1 MTPYRALSKPAP
13 PIGVFRTKRPAS
25 LCQLAGRWSGH
36 MPAAGLSG
44 ELKVDGWRALWF
56 TGLDGQSKLWT
67 RNGMP
72 IEGIAHLAHRLA
84 IMEHVAGE
92 RFMFD
97 GEFQVG
103 GTLEATK
110 QWCECGWK
118 SGGNAGT
125 LYLFDAMPL
134 VDWERGRCE
143 VPWIERKARLRAIA
157 AEAEASPLAWEWAP
171 RSRGDTPGSVEIL
184 DDVWLFTADD
194 VRDEANRVW
203 ARGGEGLM
211 LKDPA
216 APYVRARSDSW
227 LKVKRD
233 GAA

>member
-1 MTPYRALSKPAP
+1 MAR
-13 PIGVFRTKRPAS
+13 
-25 LCQLAGRWSGH
+25 
-36 MPAAGLSG
+36 AAG
-44 ELKVDGWRALWF
+44 V
-56 TGLDGQSKLWT
+56 
-67 RNGMP
+67 P
-72 IEGIAHLAHRLA
+72 
-84 IMEHVAGE
+84 
-92 RFMFD
+92 FMFD

-103 GTLEATK
+103 GTLDATK
-110 QWCECGWK
+110 QWCERGWK

-157 AEAEASPLAWEWAP
+157 AAADADPLSWEWAL

-194 VRDEANRVW
+194 VRDEANRIW

-211 LKDPA
+211 LKDPE
-216 APYVRARSDSW
+216 APYTRARSDSW
-227 LKVKRD
+227 LKVKKD